1 MAPTQSRIRPF
12 SDSYQNIGN
21 ILVKNIHIPMGQR
34 SYGWTKPNIDD
45 FCNDLIKMFKDGE
58 HIYTM
63 GSMITYISG
72 NIHHV
77 YDGQHRLL
85 TIAIVIIVLKRLLP
99 EYGNS
104 EPNIYTDG
112 IMIEF
117 TNKQREYNKTY
128 KKIPKITCVCEK
140 DMIALLDISNDNIDH
155 WTQYIENIDE
165 YIEDNDFNEYRC
177 KKCNDDNSYSY
188 KHFMKHIKKKHN
200 YQVSIK
206 SELYEAYHN
215 IYNFIINFKNEPSFL
230 KELYIFIVK
239 YTEFQFFEYYSH
251 TYVCQKF
258 NWENNRGKIPEHI
271 DIIKSQILVNIQSEQ
286 QNNVYEKIQEY
297 RKISSDIYPKLGM
310 NIIEI
315 SVQIYNKKI
324 TRKVDYNY
332 EFKSIIES
340 AVVYDEI
347 NNLFKIIDK
356 ISKIYDVITK
366 NKYGRLLNND
376 KSVSLA
382 WEGYKWCLLPILY
395 TLSENKESKN
405 KESHTYTLDSNEKEI
420 IEIFAKWYFRH
431 ISFGRHL
438 TFNSVKY
445 SDQFIK
451 ISNKVLN
458 GEQFDYKEDILKC
471 LCGVTEN
478 NLKEEQYIA
487 GLKEQS
493 FKNNKQAKYLLMFL
507 ETKKINTSIEVTVP
521 LNYTLEH
528 IIPKKTGSDEIYF
541 IGNLTLLEGQNSKNG
556 HKGNSSIGANDYA
569 FKKKESY
576 SGSNS
581 LITKEL
587 ADKYGDFTTESII
600 ERSDLIA
607 KELEEFTNYFP
618 KPQ

>member
-21 ILVKNIHIPMGQR
+21 ILVKNIHIPMDQR
-34 SYGWTKPNIDD
+34 SYGWLGNHIDD
-45 FCNDLIKMFKDGE
+45 FCNDLIKMFDDGE

-63 GSMITYISG
+63 GSMITYISD

-128 KKIPKITCVCEK
+128 KNIPKITCACEK

-155 WTQYIENIDE
+155 WTQYIKNIDD
-165 YIEDNDFNEYRC
+165 YIENKDCSDYTCN
-177 KKCNDDNSYSY
+177 KCNDDKLYSH
-188 KHFMKHIKKKHN
+188 KSFMNHIKKKHN
-200 YQVSIK
+200 YQVSTESK
-206 SELYEAYHN
+206 LYDAYYN
-215 IYNFIINFKNEPSFL
+215 IYNFLINYKNNEIFL

-271 DIIKSQILVNIQSEQ
+271 DIIKSQILVNIPSDQ
-286 QNNVYEKIQEY
+286 QNIVYEKIQQY
-297 RKISSDIYPKLGM
+297 RNIYSPIYSKLGM

-315 SVQIYNKKI
+315 SIQIYNKKI

-340 AVVYDEI
+340 QDVYEGI
-347 NNLFKIIDK
+347 NNLFDIIEDVN
-356 ISKIYDVITK
+356 KIYQVITE
-366 NKYGRLLNND
+366 NKYGRLLNNN
-376 KSVSLA
+376 KSVCLA

-395 TLSENKESKN
+395 TLCENKKSDK
-405 KESHTYTLDSNEKEI
+405 YTLGSDGEEI
-420 IEIFAKWYFRH
+420 IEMFAKWYFRNTY
-431 ISFGRHL
+431 FDNL

-445 SDQFIK
+445 SETFIK
-451 ISNKVLN
+451 ISNKILS
-458 GEQFDYKEDILKC
+458 GDRCDYKEEILNC
-471 LCGVTEN
+471 LVDVT
-478 NLKEEQYIA
+478 KSKSKKEQYIA
-487 GLKEQS
+487 GLKEYS
-493 FKNNKQAKYLLMFL
+493 FKDNNKGKYLLMFL
-507 ETKKINTSIEVTVP
+507 ETSKNNDSITVP
-521 LNYTLEH
+521 VPFDYTLEH
-528 IIPKKTGSDEIYF
+528 IIPKKTDIVEINY
-541 IGNLTLLEGQNSKNG
+541 IGNFTLLEGKNSKNG
-556 HKGNSSIGANDYA
+556 HKGNSSIGANDYVS
-569 FKKKESY
+569 KKNKSY
-576 SGSNS
+576 MGSNS
-581 LITKEL
+581 LITREL
-587 ADKYGDFTTESII
+587 AEKYDDFTTESII